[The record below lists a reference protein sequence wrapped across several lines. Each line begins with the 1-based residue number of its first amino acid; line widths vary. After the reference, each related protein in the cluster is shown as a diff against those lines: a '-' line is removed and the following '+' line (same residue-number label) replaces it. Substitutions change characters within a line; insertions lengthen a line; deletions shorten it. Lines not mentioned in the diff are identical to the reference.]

1 MTEDA
6 PSRVDPAWWAFVA
19 ARAIPGVEEVVGE
32 QVRRPVPTAD
42 GWATATVRRAGPA
55 AVLSAP
61 DGATAAVR
69 RWVGLDA
76 DHAAAEAALA
86 DDPTIG
92 PLWRA
97 RPDLRVPGTVDP
109 AELALRTVLGQQVS
123 VAAARTLGGRLVAL
137 LGEPGPDGLRV
148 FPRPAAIADA
158 GPEAVRAIGLTQ
170 ARARAVVG
178 LAAAL
183 ADGLDLTPGMDVA
196 GARRALLAL
205 PGIGP
210 WTADYVAL
218 RGLRDLD
225 AFPAHDLVLRRRL
238 GDVDPAAALLAAER
252 WRPWRGY
259 AAAAPVGRGLTTAC
273 GPRLRRPRRRPPPR
287 RRARPSRWW
296 WARGRPDRAPRG

>member
-1 MTEDA
+1 MTRGA
-6 PSRVDPAWWAFVA
+6 LPRVDPAWWAFVA
-19 ARAIPGVEEVVGE
+19 ARAIPGVEDAALG
-32 QVRRPVPTAD
+32 QVRRPVPTED
-42 GWATATVRRAGPA
+42 GWVTATVSRAGAA
-55 AVLSAP
+55 AVLAAP
-61 DGATAAVR
+61 DGAMAAVS

-76 DHAAAEAALA
+76 DHAAAGAALA

-123 VAAARTLGGRLVAL
+123 VAAARTLGGRLAAL

-158 GPEAVRAIGLTQ
+158 GVVQVRAIGLTQ
-170 ARARAVVG
+170 ARARTVVG

-183 ADGLDLTPGMDVA
+183 ADGLDLTPGADVA
-196 GARRALLAL
+196 AARRALLAL
-205 PGIGP
+205 PGVGP

-238 GDVDPAAALLAAER
+238 GGLDPAAALRAAER

-259 AAAAPVGRGLTTAC
+259 AAQHLWTA
-273 GPRLRRPRRRPPPR
+273 G
-287 RRARPSRWW
+287 
-296 WARGRPDRAPRG
+296 

>member
-1 MTEDA
+1 MTDA
-6 PSRVDPAWWAFVA
+6 APRVDPTWWAFVA
-19 ARAIPGVEEVVGE
+19 ARAIPGVEDATDDHA
-32 QVRRPVPTAD
+32 RRPVPTPQ
-42 GWATATVRRAGPA
+42 GWLTATVSRAGACA
-55 AVLSAP
+55 ALAAP
-61 DGATAAVR
+61 EGAMAAVR

-76 DHAAAEAALA
+76 DHEAAGAALA
-86 DDPTIG
+86 EDPTIG

-97 RPDLRVPGTVDP
+97 RPDLRVPGAVDP

-158 GPEAVRAIGLTQ
+158 GVAQVRAIGLT
-170 ARARAVVG
+170 RARALTLVG

-183 ADGLDLTPGMDVA
+183 ADGLDLSPGSDA
-196 GARRALLAL
+196 AATRRALLAL

-218 RGLRDLD
+218 RALRELD

-238 GDVDPAAALLAAER
+238 GDVDAAGALRAAER

-259 AAAAPVGRGLTTAC
+259 AAQHLWAAG
-273 GPRLRRPRRRPPPR
+273 
-287 RRARPSRWW
+287 
-296 WARGRPDRAPRG
+296 